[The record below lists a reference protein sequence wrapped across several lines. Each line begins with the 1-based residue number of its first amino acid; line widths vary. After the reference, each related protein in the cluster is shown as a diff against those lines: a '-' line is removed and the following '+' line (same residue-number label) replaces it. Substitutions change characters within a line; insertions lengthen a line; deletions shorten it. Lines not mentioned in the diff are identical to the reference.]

1 MKWHPPRLGSK
12 TPSES
17 NDPVPYA
24 SVNPATGD
32 FVAQFAYTGEGGL
45 DAALDR
51 AALTFRTDWG
61 IRTPADRGFVLRRCA
76 ALMRIE
82 RARLARL
89 VTLEM
94 GKLLSE
100 SLLEVDAAADLF
112 DRHGREVAGDVSVAA
127 TTAFGSAL
135 SDVAP
140 TGVVLCVETW
150 NFPLFELARVVAPNL
165 AVGNTVLVRHSEATP
180 LSAAA
185 FEQLLVRSAV
195 PVGAFAVVYL
205 TSDLLARAMHDSRV
219 RGISLHGLAGPL
231 VAQAVA
237 TGKPVQITCR
247 PPAGTDVFAV
257 LDDADLSLAVALAV
271 EGRLANCGQMC
282 SGAKRFLVMD
292 AVAEEFTDRLQD
304 AMHERDVGD
313 PLDPSVTLGPLS
325 GPSVLEHT
333 LGLIDQ
339 ALYAGAHVVTG
350 GRQIDRPGSF
360 MAPTVLG
367 GVTPDNP
374 VLGEELFAPVAMVV
388 RIHHEHQVV
397 EQANRRP
404 GGIGGSILSKDPE
417 RAAAIARRIRE
428 GTVFFNNTALSR
440 KPASMSPGPQGG
452 SLSELPVRAFARPR
466 PAYHAW

>member
-1 MKWHPPRLGSK
+1 MKWHSPIRGSK
-12 TPSES
+12 APSET
-17 NDPVPYA
+17 NNPVPYA
-24 SVNPATGD
+24 SVNPATGGL
-32 FVAQFAYTGEGGL
+32 VAQFAYTGESDL

-61 IRTPADRGFVLRRCA
+61 VRTPADRAFVLRRCA

-82 RARLARL
+82 RVRLARL
-89 VTLEM
+89 ITLEM
-94 GKLLSE
+94 GKLLGE

-112 DRHGREVAGDVSVAA
+112 DRHGREVAGDVVVPTAA
-127 TTAFGSAL
+127 AVRSPV
-135 SDVAP
+135 SEVAP
-140 TGVVLCVETW
+140 TGVVLSVETW

-180 LSAAA
+180 LCAAA

-195 PVGAFAVVYL
+195 PVGAFAVVFL
-205 TSDLLARAMHDSRV
+205 TSDLLVRAMRDSRV

-237 TGKPVQITCR
+237 TGKAVQITCR

-292 AVAEEFTDRLQD
+292 AVADEFTGRLQD
-304 AMHERDVGD
+304 AMHQREIGD
-313 PLDPSVTLGPLS
+313 PLNSSVTLGPLS
-325 GPSVLEHT
+325 GRPVLDHT
-333 LGLIDQ
+333 LGLIDR
-339 ALYAGAHVVTG
+339 AVYAGARVVTG
-350 GRQIDRPGSF
+350 GRHIDRPGFF
-360 MAPTVLG
+360 MAPTILG
-367 GVTPDNP
+367 GFTPDNP

-388 RIHHEHQVV
+388 RIHHEHEVV
-397 EQANRRP
+397 EHANRRP
-404 GGIGGSILSKDPE
+404 GGIGGSILSQDAE

-452 SLSELPVRAFARPR
+452 SLSELPVRAFARSR